1 MREFDIVLHSLQQVQ
16 DFVQLAM
23 AQPFEVLVGNDRQ
36 HINGKDFM
44 GMFCLDYSA
53 PIKVRVRCSSE
64 EFSSFH
70 ASARQLL
77 A

>member
-1 MREFDIVLHSLQQVQ
+1 MREFDIVLGSLRQVH

-23 AQPFEVLVGNDRQ
+23 TQPFDVLVGNDRQ

-44 GMFCLDYSA
+44 GMFSLDYSA
-53 PIKVRVRCSSE
+53 PIKVRVQCSLE
-64 EFSSFH
+64 EFRSFH

-77 A
+77 T